1 MKIVAVVCRKGG
13 VGKTTIATHVAVAA
27 EKLGLVTVVLDLDP
41 QARAASWGDHRGK
54 GSAPAVVAA
63 QATRLPLLLKEAE
76 DQDADLIIL
85 DTPPHADTTATAAV
99 AKADLV
105 LIPSRPSGLDLEALP
120 ASIQLARIS
129 GKPFFVVINAAPVQG
144 HEVAEAQEAFA
155 AEGIEVAPVVMHQRK
170 AYSSH
175 WQIGQ
180 TADEADPGGKAA
192 AEVRELTLW
201 LCDRLGM
208 TKRVSTKRKAPDRE
222 IA

>member
-13 VGKTTIATHVAVAA
+13 VGKTTIATHLAVAA

-41 QARAASWGDHRGK
+41 QASAASWGDHRGK

-208 TKRVSTKRKAPDRE
+208 TKGVSTRRKAPDKQ